1 MRASNIYMLI
11 SCFISYKL
19 YFTHDLNKIGLG
31 FFRRRPVIFFF
42 LLNQLDVRNIGIG
55 LKSYQSEFLEG
66 RKLLIKVTNKVGTI
80 K

>member
-42 LLNQLDVRNIGIG
+42 FAKSVRCQEYRNWSKI
-55 LKSYQSEFLEG
+55 LP
-66 RKLLIKVTNKVGTI
+66 V
-80 K
+80 

>member
-42 LLNQLDVRNIGIG
+42 
-55 LKSYQSEFLEG
+55 FC
-66 RKLLIKVTNKVGTI
+66 
-80 K
+80 